1 MTRVAEICEALH
13 IHPTTDSNPFVF
25 ECEPNRRTVCVL
37 EEFNTVLKI
46 EVLAFY
52 DVNPETDDIISGI
65 RFKLNFG
72 DEQNE
77 YKTHFPDVLT
87 KVKITT
93 SYDYKL
99 MKERMNEGNPL
110 LDGLC
115 DFIFSHY
122 NVKIKY
128 KYKNVVEFK
137 DQFTDQFKDVRWKER
152 FASTY
157 DKRREK

>member
-1 MTRVAEICEALH
+1 MYNDMVRVEELCKEFH
-13 IHPTTDSNPFVF
+13 IHANPFVF
-25 ECEPNRRTVCVL
+25 ECEPNRRTVCVV
-37 EEFNTVLKI
+37 EQHPEPVLKTAVI
-46 EVLAFY
+46 VFY
-52 DVNPETDDIISGI
+52 DVNPETDDIISVI
-65 RFKLNFG
+65 RFKLNFE

-93 SYDYKL
+93 SYDYKTL
-99 MKERMNEGNPL
+99 AERASEGNPL

-115 DFIFSHY
+115 DFIFNHY
-122 NVKIKY
+122 SVKIKY

-137 DQFTDQFKDVRWKER
+137 DEFKSVRWKES
-152 FASTY
+152 FVSTY